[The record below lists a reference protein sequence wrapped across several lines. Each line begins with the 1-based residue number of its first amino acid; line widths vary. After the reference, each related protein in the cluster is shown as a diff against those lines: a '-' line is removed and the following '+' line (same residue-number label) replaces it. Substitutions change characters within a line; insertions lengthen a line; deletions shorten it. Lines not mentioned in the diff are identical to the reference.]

1 MKIYSDDFLEGI
13 KHHRIRQT
21 VTKRFDK
28 FYYIPERAVGI
39 ATEIDFSKNQ
49 MWLEFPDDSISCWVY
64 SRDCVFVPEVYN
76 SKNVLRS
83 LMGMIGKTYEI
94 TVKSHKGKTIY
105 DIKVVSRKNQN
116 EMISFK
122 GTDFQM
128 LLLEAAIYKKTGERW
143 RKSKKMWI
151 TKLEKKE

>member
-1 MKIYSDDFLEGI
+1 
-13 KHHRIRQT
+13 
-21 VTKRFDK
+21 
-28 FYYIPERAVGI
+28 
-39 ATEIDFSKNQ
+39 
-49 MWLEFPDDSISCWVY
+49 
-64 SRDCVFVPEVYN
+64 VYN
-76 SKNVLRS
+76 PKNVFRS
-83 LMGMIGKTYEI
+83 LLGMIGKTYEI
-94 TVKSHKGKTIY
+94 VSKLHKGKTIY

>member
-13 KHHRIRQT
+13 KHPRIQQI
-21 VTKRFDK
+21 VIKQFDK
-28 FYYIPERAVGI
+28 FYYIPERAIGI
-39 ATEIDFSKNQ
+39 ATEIDFSKKR
-49 MWLEFPDDSISCWVY
+49 MWLEFPDDAISSWVY
-64 SRDCVFVPEVYN
+64 NRDCLFVPEVYN
-76 SKNVLRS
+76 PKNVFRS
-83 LMGMIGKTYEI
+83 LLGMIGKTYEI
-94 TVKSHKGKTIY
+94 VSKLHKGKTIY

>member
-1 MKIYSDDFLEGI
+1 MYSDDFLEGI
-13 KHHRIRQT
+13 KHPRIQQI
-21 VTKRFDK
+21 VIKQFDK
-28 FYYIPERAVGI
+28 FYYIPERAIGI
-39 ATEIDFSKNQ
+39 ATEIDFSKKR
-49 MWLEFPDDSISCWVY
+49 MWLEFPDDAISSWVY
-64 SRDCVFVPEVYN
+64 NRDCLFVPEVYN
-76 SKNVLRS
+76 PKNVFRS
-83 LMGMIGKTYEI
+83 LLGMIGKTYEI
-94 TVKSHKGKTIY
+94 VSKLHKGKTIY